1 MEVLL
6 EKQERAQID
15 EDEQEI
21 RRLVIEGYCQAMQ
34 GRTKDFYSVC
44 DRLTEKY
51 LNAAV

>member
-6 EKQERAQID
+6 EKQEWAQVN
-15 EDEQEI
+15 EDEQEN
-21 RRLVIEGYCQAMQ
+21 RRLVMEGYYQAIE

-51 LNAAV
+51 LNAAI